1 MKLGK
6 TAIILT
12 GAALGIVATCTL
24 TYAVMKKSDC
34 IGKIKERIE
43 DLKDKIDTLV
53 DFNDYYGENVEDYII

>member
-24 TYAVMKKSDC
+24 TYAVIKKFDC
-34 IGKIKERIE
+34 IEKLKEKIE
-43 DLKDKIDTLV
+43 DLKNKVDTLV
-53 DFNDYYGENVEDYII
+53 DFDDYYGENIEDYII